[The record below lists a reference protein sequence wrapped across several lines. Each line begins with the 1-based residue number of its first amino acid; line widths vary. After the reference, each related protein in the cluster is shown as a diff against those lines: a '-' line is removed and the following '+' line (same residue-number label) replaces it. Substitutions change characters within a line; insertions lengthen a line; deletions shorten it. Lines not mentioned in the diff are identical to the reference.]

1 MITHTR
7 VIILRMIDYQDSSF
21 ILTVLSEE
29 HGKIALIAKGA
40 KRPKNKLSGI
50 LQVGSILD
58 AVYYYKQTRGV
69 QTLTEAS
76 TAYSADIFR
85 KHFDRA
91 AILYS
96 VLELLGQLVHE
107 HEVNTPVFVFAEK
120 FIQWLGEAEEVHPQI
135 FPYAQIRLAEITGI
149 GLIDT
154 HQQETTYAYLN
165 ITSGNISDRS
175 EDEMSYKLS
184 ENQTR
189 FISLALHSK
198 SSSIFGIMLENG
210 ELKQLVHHLDVYF
223 KYHIDGYKER
233 KSDAIFEQML
243 QVNS

>member
-7 VIILRMIDYQDSSF
+7 VIILRMIDYQDSSL

-58 AVYYYKQTRGV
+58 VVYYYKQTRGV

-76 TAYSADIFR
+76 IVYSADIFR

-96 VLELLGQLVHE
+96 VLELLSQLVHE
-107 HEVNTPVFVFAEK
+107 HEVNTPVYRFAAK
-120 FIQWLGEAEEVHPQI
+120 FIPWLGEAEEVLPQI
-135 FPYAQIRLAEITGI
+135 FPYVQIRLAEISGI
-149 GLIDT
+149 GLIDNFENDA
-154 HQQETTYAYLN
+154 QQAYLN
-165 ITSGNISDRS
+165 IVSGNIGDRS

-184 ENQTR
+184 ETQTR
-189 FISLALHSK
+189 FVLLALRSK
-198 SSSIFGIMLENG
+198 SSSIFAIALENG

-233 KSDAIFEQML
+233 KSDSIFEQML